1 MKKIASVEAFIDL
14 LSFERFEVID
24 KNQFN
29 WDNILQKTNK
39 QSVYYD
45 SHYIKFRLECLR
57 GNGIE
62 CLDLSLGI
70 KLANEIVAIIPLFYF
85 KNGKE
90 FQLSFLENSIYP
102 PLFVS
107 KISKKIEKEVSNI
120 LIDNLKVLFE
130 LLELKSL
137 VIADQLYPNRSL
149 SIWHKTNMNRAK
161 HCSFI
166 RESFVDLSQDYSTL
180 KSYYRKSYKALISK
194 GYKLLSPFKL
204 DHNDSKVWEEFKALH
219 FKSAGRITRSEKSW
233 DLLFDQVKEKN
244 ANFYFCRDHN
254 GIMIGGSLV
263 MICKHEAIYAVAAYD
278 RSLFHL
284 PIGHPLQDF
293 IIKDLLNTQVQW
305 YRLGR
310 LYNKIDFDCP
320 TDKEIQIGQFKS
332 GFSSDLIA
340 SYRFTEFN

>member
-1 MKKIASVEAFIDL
+1 MKKIESVEEFIDL
-14 LSFERFEVID
+14 LSFKKFELI
-24 KNQFN
+24 KRNQFN
-29 WDNILQKTNK
+29 WDKVLNLTNK
-39 QSVYYD
+39 QSVYYE
-45 SHYIKFRLECLR
+45 SSYIEFRLECLR

-62 CLDLSLGI
+62 CLDLSIGM
-70 KLANEIVAIIPLFYF
+70 KLENEVVAIFPLFYF
-85 KNGKE
+85 RNGNDFE
-90 FQLSFLENSIYP
+90 LSFLEGTIYP
-102 PLFVS
+102 PLLIN
-107 KISKKIEKEVSNI
+107 KISKKIEKEISNI
-120 LIDNLKVLFE
+120 LFDNLKKLFVQ
-130 LLELKSL
+130 LELKKP
-137 VIADQLYPNRSL
+137 VIADQLFPSRSL
-149 SIWHKTNMNRAK
+149 SIWHKTIMPSAK
-161 HCSFI
+161 NCSII

-194 GYKLLSPFKL
+194 GYKLFNPFKL
-204 DHNDSKVWEEFKALH
+204 DQNDSKVWEEFKELH